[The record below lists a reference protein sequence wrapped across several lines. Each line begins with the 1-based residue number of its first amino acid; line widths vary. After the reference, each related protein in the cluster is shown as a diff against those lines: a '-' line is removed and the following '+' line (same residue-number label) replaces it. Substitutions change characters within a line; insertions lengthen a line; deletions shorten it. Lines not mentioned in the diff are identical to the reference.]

1 MIEAARNLADI
12 PDANSTEFDPATA
25 HPVISTM
32 AEQLD
37 IVAGEGDMGGTMRLG
52 MYPAKLAEGSI
63 VREVYDGKEYVE
75 ERHRHRYEVN
85 NAYRAELEKK
95 AGLLFSGTSP
105 DGKLVEYVEYPRDV
119 HPYLVATQAHPELR
133 SRPDPSAPAVR
144 RPGEGGGRA
153 ARSPRGRLRSN
164 TPVVR
169 WPGCGP
175 SRVRAPVSF
184 AQVARWK
191 DAGMTI
197 KDTPEAWEVRATQT
211 PFVGNKTSVRT
222 DEVVMPD
229 GSVVRRDYQVH
240 PGSVAVLALD
250 DEDRVLLIK
259 QYRHPVRH
267 KLWEIPAGLLDV
279 PGENPLHAAQRE
291 LYEEAHVK
299 AEDWRVLTDVYT
311 TPGGCDEAVRI
322 FLARELSEA
331 DGRALRGRGG
341 GGRHGARAGA
351 GRRPGPGRP
360 RGRRCTT
367 TASWSASSSLAAARA
382 GDGLDALR
390 PAEAPWPARPFEA

>member
-1 MIEAARNLADI
+1 
-12 PDANSTEFDPATA
+12 
-25 HPVISTM
+25 
-32 AEQLD
+32 
-37 IVAGEGDMGGTMRLG
+37 
-52 MYPAKLAEGSI
+52 
-63 VREVYDGKEYVE
+63 
-75 ERHRHRYEVN
+75 
-85 NAYRAELEKK
+85 
-95 AGLLFSGTSP
+95 
-105 DGKLVEYVEYPRDV
+105 
-119 HPYLVATQAHPELR
+119 
-133 SRPDPSAPAVR
+133 
-144 RPGEGGGRA
+144 
-153 ARSPRGRLRSN
+153 
-164 TPVVR
+164 
-169 WPGCGP
+169 
-175 SRVRAPVSF
+175 
-184 AQVARWK
+184 
-191 DAGMTI
+191 MTI
-197 KDTPEAWEVRATQT
+197 KDIPEEWEVRATAT

-222 DEVVMPD
+222 DDVVMPD

-331 DGRALRGRGG
+331 EGERFLVEDEEADME
-341 GGRHGARAGA
+341 HARVPVDDLVRRVLAGDVHNNCLVV
-351 GRRPGPGRP
+351 GVL
-360 RGRRCTT
+360 
-367 TASWSASSSLAAARA
+367 SLAAARA

-390 PAEAPWPARPFEA
+390 PAEAPWPARPFTS